1 LRGLVKTS
9 EGQQILDTLQTS
21 SQRGADLIRQVLS
34 FARGVEGKRGAV
46 NVRHLV
52 RDLEKVVHDT
62 FPKNIRL
69 RTEVEKELWT
79 VEADPTHI
87 HQVLMNLAVNGRDAM
102 PDGGVLS
109 VTVKNMNVD
118 QSYARMNPDGKAG
131 PHVVITVEDTG
142 AGIPPSIRDK
152 IFDPFFTTK
161 EVGKGTGLGLAT
173 VLTIVK
179 SHRGFINVYSEPGK
193 GARFRIYLPALPNQ
207 VAAEQII
214 HEENKLPRGNGQ
226 LVMVVDDEESIR
238 SITEQTLSCFG
249 YRTISAANG
258 AEAVALYAQQ
268 PDDVACVLTDMM
280 MPVMDGPSAIVAL
293 RAIKPNVKVIGSSG
307 LGSQDGPAKSI
318 SAGVH
323 DFVPKPYT
331 AERLL
336 KALDKVINHMP

>member
-1 LRGLVKTS
+1 
-9 EGQQILDTLQTS
+9 
-21 SQRGADLIRQVLS
+21 VLS
-34 FARGVEGKRGAV
+34 FARGVEGKRGPV

-69 RTEVEKELWT
+69 RTDVEKELWT
-79 VEADPTHI
+79 IEADATHI
-87 HQVLMNLAVNGRDAM
+87 HQVLMNLCVNGRDAM
-102 PDGGVLS
+102 PDGGTLG

-118 QSYARMNPDGKAG
+118 QAYARMNPDGKSG
-131 PHVVITVEDTG
+131 PHVVITVEDSG
-142 AGIPPSIRDK
+142 DGIPPAIRDK

-179 SHRGFINVYSEPGK
+179 SHKGFINVYSEPGK
-193 GARFRIYLPALPNQ
+193 GARFRIYLPASPSQ
-207 VAAEQII
+207 VAVEQISK
-214 HEENKLPRGNGQ
+214 EENSMPRGNGE
-226 LVMVVDDEESIR
+226 LVMIVDDEDAIR
-238 SITEQTLSCFG
+238 SITEQTLECFG
-249 YRTISAANG
+249 YRTITAANG

-268 PDDVACVLTDMM
+268 PHEISVVLTDMM
-280 MPVMDGPSAIVAL
+280 MPVMDGPAAIVAL
-293 RAIKPNVKVIGSSG
+293 RAINPNVKIIGSSG
-307 LGSQDGPAKSI
+307 LGSQDGPAKSV

-336 KALDKVINHMP
+336 KAIDKVIHQPS